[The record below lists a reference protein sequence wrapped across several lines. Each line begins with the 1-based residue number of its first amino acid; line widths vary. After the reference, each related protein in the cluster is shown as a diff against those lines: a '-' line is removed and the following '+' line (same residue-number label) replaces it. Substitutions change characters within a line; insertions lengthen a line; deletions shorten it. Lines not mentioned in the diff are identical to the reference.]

1 MRIAKLGKPRF
12 GNPENWK
19 HSENTKRKMSQAHKG
34 MVSSMLGKF
43 HSIESKKL
51 ISLNNKAKFQYSHDK
66 DDASIELIDTI
77 IWVDGTTAISKE
89 DILAEQK
96 RLQDIEDAK

>member
-1 MRIAKLGKPRF
+1 MAKIKL
-12 GNPENWK
+12 
-19 HSENTKRKMSQAHKG
+19 HQA
-34 MVSSMLGKF
+34 
-43 HSIESKKL
+43 IE
-51 ISLNNKAKFQYSHDK
+51 SLNNKAKFQYSHDK